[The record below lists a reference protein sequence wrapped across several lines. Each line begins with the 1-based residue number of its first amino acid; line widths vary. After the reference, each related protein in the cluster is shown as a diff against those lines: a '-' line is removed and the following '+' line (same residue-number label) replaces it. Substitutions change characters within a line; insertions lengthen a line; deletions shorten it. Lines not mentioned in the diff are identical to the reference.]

1 MIVTNP
7 GFKSGLLI
15 TSAKEF
21 CVVRELLYTK
31 KKKKTKSVDI
41 MMLQWLF
48 LGNGIRSSFYF
59 CLLIKY
65 F

>member
-31 KKKKTKSVDI
+31 KKKKKD
-41 MMLQWLF
+41 
-48 LGNGIRSSFYF
+48 
-59 CLLIKY
+59 
-65 F
+65 